1 MVSFYLV
8 ILTENRN
15 VEQPVFDKI
24 LSRVSSTPGYFHE
37 SCYRHFTPDRN
48 GSNLIY
54 PREIAF
60 HGPAW
65 RDLVCG
71 LGNTHARKK
80 AREER
85 IDNVDSNFLVK
96 FFDMYV
102 IDDEYVCRIK

>member
-24 LSRVSSTPGYFHE
+24 LGRVSSTPGYFHE

-48 GSNLIY
+48 RSNLIY
-54 PREIAF
+54 LREIAF
-60 HGPAW
+60 HGPDW

-71 LGNTHARKK
+71 LGKTHARKK

-85 IDNVDSNFLVK
+85 IDNVDSNFVVK
-96 FFDMYV
+96 FSDMYV
-102 IDDEYVCRIK
+102 IDNKCVGCIK